1 MISTQIAYW
10 HGTVRRERVAKMLRN
25 LKNVADTYD
34 LVVREDDEKRAIVA
48 ISTNLSLWAASTFG
62 VGQVYGNT

>member
-1 MISTQIAYW
+1 
-10 HGTVRRERVAKMLRN
+10 MLRN
-25 LKNVADTYD
+25 LKNVAETYD